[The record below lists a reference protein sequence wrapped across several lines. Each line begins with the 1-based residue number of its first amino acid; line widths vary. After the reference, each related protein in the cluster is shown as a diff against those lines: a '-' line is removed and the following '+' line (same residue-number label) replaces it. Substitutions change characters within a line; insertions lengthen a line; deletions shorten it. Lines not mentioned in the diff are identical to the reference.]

1 VIAGLLQCLDGFDGR
16 EGVVVIAATNH
27 VAHIDAALRRPGRF
41 DKTVRIAQPT
51 PELMPQAFRWHL
63 AKALAGADLTEV
75 AAAANGMTGAEVA
88 ATVRDAKA
96 SARRDRV
103 PLAPGH
109 LMTAVR
115 DRRPPLDPSL
125 RRLVALHESG
135 HAIVAHATSCA
146 HPHQLTLNAGGGWA
160 AMRRP
165 AIKMQRADFE
175 REIACL
181 LAGRAAETLVLGQP
195 SGGAGGS
202 ADSDLARATETAAAM
217 EYSWGLGEHATLW
230 RATPDTAV
238 DRLFLDPQTTARVQA
253 HLDAADATATQIL
266 KQNRALLEEM
276 ADALDARSILSG
288 PELEGLLCRV
298 VQFSGSA
305 GSEDT
310 ARTPEHIGT
319 GPHPAVTLTKDPLP
333 SAPHPSPKPT

>member
-1 VIAGLLQCLDGFDGR
+1 
-16 EGVVVIAATNH
+16 
-27 VAHIDAALRRPGRF
+27 
-41 DKTVRIAQPT
+41 
-51 PELMPQAFRWHL
+51 MPQAFRWHL

-202 ADSDLARATETAAAM
+202 ADSDLARAQQRPRPRWNIPGGWESAQRSGAQRR
-217 EYSWGLGEHATLW
+217 TLRSTDCFSIRRPP
-230 RATPDTAV
+230 RACKHIWT
-238 DRLFLDPQTTARVQA
+238 PQTPPQHRSSSKTARF
-253 HLDAADATATQIL
+253 L
-266 KQNRALLEEM
+266 KRWPTRL
-276 ADALDARSILSG
+276 
-288 PELEGLLCRV
+288 
-298 VQFSGSA
+298 
-305 GSEDT
+305 
-310 ARTPEHIGT
+310 TPEAFC
-319 GPHPAVTLTKDPLP
+319 PDPSLRGFC
-333 SAPHPSPKPT
+333 AA